1 MAKTRQNNYKL
12 SCVGVDNNGN
22 RARFS
27 FFVYGVEDVEA
38 ARDAVRSDKRRRK
51 LMKRQNVDW
60 RTATLRAVRCS
71 KSGNVGNGDRVLEE
85 QIESQERQEQNTL
98 VAEWKEQTH
107 WVAVENRKR
116 DAAKKEKEKRE
127 AAKKEK
133 EKK

>member
-1 MAKTRQNNYKL
+1 MARSNNYKL
-12 SCVGVDNNGN
+12 SCVGVDDDGN
-22 RARFS
+22 RARCT
-27 FFVYGVEDVEA
+27 FFVYDAENVET
-38 ARDAVRSDKRRRK
+38 AREQVRADNQRRK
-51 LMKRQNVDW
+51 IMRRQKVDW
-60 RTATLRAVRCS
+60 RTVTLRAVRCNS
-71 KSGNVGNGDRVLEE
+71 EGGVGATDRVLEE